1 MDIPCF
7 CKDVDEDIFRKRCDS
22 MEFPKLTLPPED
34 FTVMDS
40 RVAELTPGTFANK
53 FHELLSEYEK
63 EGVTAHAKEGAPK
76 VVLSMSVCQAVN
88 DHFQT
93 LRKKLDREMQRFL
106 LEHDGVIDSWPH
118 PESYT
123 ILSSRWAKHDPMVF
137 DYFGTDYE
145 ALDDCHV
152 TRKSDQ
158 RIYRYE
164 YYFEETKPFQKM
176 LAKEEDL
183 KRQVVAG
190 KAHRNPLV
198 PLGLV
203 LGLLFCVFQAL
214 SILGEAFFGTGKDV
228 VTLLRSSIQPVEGV
242 LGFLEDAALYFL
254 ALPTKIYLGVGSFFQ
269 GFLYTMIGIVLAA
282 FCLLGAYACYCFLSD
297 RWKYIQ
303 DGKKAAKELKA
314 LPTSPEYLN
323 AKQDEED
330 DEILALL
337 NNELA
342 KQWHRAW
349 YEWVQE
355 HVSVESNSKH
365 AEASATEED
374 SPKTQQE
381 VHLEE

>member
-1 MDIPCF
+1 
-7 CKDVDEDIFRKRCDS
+7 
-22 MEFPKLTLPPED
+22 MEFPKLTLPPKD
-34 FTVMDS
+34 FTLMDS
-40 RVAELTPGTFANK
+40 RVAEFTPGTFANK
-53 FHELLSEYEK
+53 FHTLLSEYEK
-63 EGVTAHAKEGAPK
+63 EVVTAHAKENAPEI
-76 VVLSMSVCQAVN
+76 VLSMSVCQAVN

-123 ILSSRWAKHDPMVF
+123 VLSSRWAKHDPMVF
-137 DYFGTDYE
+137 DYFGANYE
-145 ALDDCHV
+145 AMDDCHV
-152 TRKSDQ
+152 KRKSDQ

-183 KRQVVAG
+183 KRQVIAG
-190 KAHRNPLV
+190 RAHLNPLV

-203 LGLLFCVFQAL
+203 LGLLFCVLQAL
-214 SILGEAFFGTGKDV
+214 SILGEAFFGTGKEV
-228 VTLLRSSIQPVEGV
+228 VTLLLWWPNQPVDGI
-242 LGFLEDAALYFL
+242 LGFLKDAGLYFL
-254 ALPTKIYLGVGSFFQ
+254 ALPTNIYLNIVGYFFQ
-269 GFLYTMIGIVLAA
+269 GFLYTVIGIVLAA

-297 RWKYIQ
+297 RWNYVRE
-303 DGKKAAKELKA
+303 GKKAAKELKTF
-314 LPTSPEYLN
+314 PTSPEYLK
-323 AKQDEED
+323 AKQDEEN

-355 HVSVESNSKH
+355 HVPVESNSKH
-365 AEASATEED
+365 AEASATEGD
-374 SPKTQQE
+374 SPKTRQE
-381 VHLEE
+381 IHLEE